1 MASVGMRSEC
11 KCLVGW
17 MLSTVVHTHTVVVWF
32 LHTVILYTLCDIVH
46 TVIAMVHVQC
56 IVVRL
61 WSAQF
66 LVWRTHRP
74 QNTMCSVC
82 KSDIVDRVVREDPV

>member
-1 MASVGMRSEC
+1 MASVGIRSEC

-17 MLSTVVHTHTVVVWF
+17 MLSTVVHS
-32 LHTVILYTLCDIVH
+32 HTVILYTLCDIVH

-61 WSAQF
+61 WSAQS
-66 LVWRTHRP
+66 LV
-74 QNTMCSVC
+74 
-82 KSDIVDRVVREDPV
+82 